1 MLSNNVVTHGDLFH
15 CLNVNGKNMWTTYD
29 ITSLIVMDNRN
40 IAYFLYQVFI
50 WTVFIYKLSWCKIK
64 YYHIVSFLKN
74 ILFIV
79 TRS

>member
-40 IAYFLYQVFI
+40 IAYFLY
-50 WTVFIYKLSWCKIK
+50 
-64 YYHIVSFLKN
+64 
-74 ILFIV
+74 
-79 TRS
+79 

>member
-1 MLSNNVVTHGDLFH
+1 MLSNNGVTHGDLFH
-15 CLNVNGKNMWTTYD
+15 CLNVNGKNMWATYD

-50 WTVFIYKLSWCKIK
+50 WTVYIYVILVQDKILPYCK
-64 YYHIVSFLKN
+64 FLKN
-74 ILFIV
+74 IFFIV